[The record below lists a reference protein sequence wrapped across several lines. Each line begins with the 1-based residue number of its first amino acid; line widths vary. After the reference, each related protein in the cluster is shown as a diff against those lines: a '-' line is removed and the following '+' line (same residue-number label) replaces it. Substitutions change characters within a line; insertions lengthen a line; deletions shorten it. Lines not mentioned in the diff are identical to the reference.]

1 MSAILNAAA
10 IQALREAYGAYL
22 NRDLKTYQYNL
33 QVANNAIEAIRAL
46 DGDPDRGRE
55 FELMYLDGEKTLV
68 EAFAEIGRPKELLR
82 KYEYAAE
89 RLAMPPSRILTADM
103 PYLPPNLPL
112 FQIFPYMD
120 MEENPEQATEDFS
133 TAIGIY
139 SRLTGGG
146 GDGTDALYRAV
157 LSLRQGHLQKARD
170 WAREARVIGGG
181 WIKPYARLLSEKIE
195 KGETK

>member
-10 IQALREAYGAYL
+10 VQALREAYGAYL
-22 NRDLKTYQYNL
+22 NRDLKTYRYHL

-82 KYEYAAE
+82 KYEYAAK
-89 RLAMPPSRILTADM
+89 RLAVPPSRILTADM
-103 PYLPPNLPL
+103 PYLPPDLPL
-112 FQIFPYMD
+112 CQIFPC
-120 MEENPEQATEDFS
+120 MEENPEQAAEDFS

-157 LSLRQGHLQKARD
+157 LSLRQGALQKARD

-181 WIKPYARLLSEKIE
+181 WMQPYARLLSEEIE
-195 KGETK
+195 KGEMN